1 VRIESSVTAI
11 SWISPAAIEDMPAL
25 PFELGRGDFDDS
37 PPEQLES
44 LDALRRQDSFR
55 TANELRAWIE
65 VDGGEIVD
73 CGYSGRG
80 LTGVVWLRMGRDLSF
95 SAVQYPLLQEDPER
109 ARDWVRFTQTAG
121 GLVGLPAPRPVPER
135 PYVQLES
142 AVAWTTL
149 ELRIS
154 ADGGV
159 MHALIGASPFPRH
172 WVYDSEG
179 KRVEESGTIDL
190 ERWLSQEETP
200 WGGKDSPALATAVAS
215 ALERDLLRF
224 LLRPGEQPDRKSLEP
239 GETLVSQ
246 GEEGRELFLL
256 ADGVL
261 DVEVDGR
268 VVTQVGPGAVLGER
282 ALVERGAR
290 TATLRAATPARVV
303 VLSAEDVDE
312 AALRELARAH
322 RSEEART
329 RRE

>member
-1 VRIESSVTAI
+1 MRVESSVTAI
-11 SWISPAAIEDMPAL
+11 SWISPAAIEDMPEL
-25 PFELGRGDFDDS
+25 PFELGRGDYDDS

-44 LDALRRQDSFR
+44 LDALRRRDSFR

-65 VDGGEIVD
+65 VEEGEIVD

-80 LTGVVWLRMGRDLSF
+80 LTGLAWVRVGRELAF
-95 SAVQYPLLQEDPER
+95 SAVQYPLLQADPER
-109 ARDWVRFTQTAG
+109 GRDWVRFTQTAG
-121 GLVGLPAPRPVPER
+121 GLMGLPAPKPVSGR
-135 PYVQLES
+135 RYVQLES
-142 AVAWTTL
+142 AAAWTTL

-159 MHALIGASPFPRH
+159 MHALVGASPFPRH

-190 ERWLSQEETP
+190 EQWLSQEETP

-215 ALERDLLRF
+215 GLERDLSRI
-224 LLRPGEQPDRKSLEP
+224 LLRTGERPDRRSLEP

-256 ADGVL
+256 VDGVL

-268 VVTQVGPGAVLGER
+268 IVTQVGPGAVLGER
-282 ALVERGAR
+282 ALVERSAR
-290 TATLRAATPARVV
+290 TATLRAATQARVA
-303 VLSAEDVDE
+303 VLSADDADE
-312 AALRELARAH
+312 SALRDLARAH
-322 RSEEART
+322 RVEEG
-329 RRE
+329 

>member
-1 VRIESSVTAI
+1 MRVESSVTAI
-11 SWISPAAIEDMPAL
+11 SWISPAAIEDMPEL
-25 PFELGRGDFDDS
+25 PFELGRGDYDDS

-44 LDALRRQDSFR
+44 LDVLRRRDSFR

-80 LTGVVWLRMGRDLSF
+80 LTGVVWLRVGRDLAF
-95 SAVQYPLLQEDPER
+95 SAVQYPLLQSDPER
-109 ARDWVRFTQTAG
+109 GGDWVRFTQTAG
-121 GLVGLPAPRPVPER
+121 GLMGLPAPRPVSGQ

-142 AVAWTTL
+142 APAWTTL

-159 MHALIGASPFPRH
+159 LHALVGASPFPRH

-179 KRVEESGTIDL
+179 KRVEESGTVDL
-190 ERWLSQEETP
+190 EQWLSQEETP
-200 WGGKDSPALATAVAS
+200 WGGKDSPALATAVAT
-215 ALERDLLRF
+215 ALERDLSRI
-224 LLRPGEQPDRKSLEP
+224 LLRPGERPERRSLEP

-246 GEEGRELFLL
+246 GEEGSELFLL
-256 ADGVL
+256 VDGVL
-261 DVEVDGR
+261 DVDVDGR

-282 ALVERGAR
+282 ALVEGRAR
-290 TATLRAATPARVV
+290 TATLRAATQARVAV
-303 VLSAEDVDE
+303 VPAEDLDE

-322 RSEEART
+322 RAEDG
-329 RRE
+329 

>member
-1 VRIESSVTAI
+1 MRIESSVTAI
-11 SWISPAAIEDMPAL
+11 SWISPAAIEDMPEL
-25 PFELGRGDFDDS
+25 PFELGLGDYDDS
-37 PPEQLES
+37 PPEQLEN
-44 LDALRRQDSFR
+44 LDALRRRDSFR
-55 TANELRAWIE
+55 TANELRAWID
-65 VDGGEIVD
+65 VDQGEIVD

-80 LTGVVWLRMGRDLSF
+80 VTGIAWLRLGRELAF

-109 ARDWVRFTQTAG
+109 GPGWARFTQTAG
-121 GLVGLPAPRPVPER
+121 GLMGLPAPIPVAGR

-154 ADGGV
+154 TDGSV
-159 MHALIGASPFPRH
+159 MHALVGASPFPRH

-179 KRVEESGTIDL
+179 KRVEESGTINL
-190 ERWLSQEETP
+190 EQWLSQEETP

-215 ALERDLLRF
+215 ALERDLARL
-224 LLRPGEQPDRKSLEP
+224 LLRADERPERRSLEP

-246 GEEGRELFLL
+246 GEKGRDLFLL

-268 VVTQVGPGAVLGER
+268 IVAQVGPGAVLGER

-290 TATLRAATPARVV
+290 TATLRAATPARVA

-312 AALRELARAH
+312 SALRELARAH
-322 RSEEART
+322 RLEEEERT
-329 RRE
+329 S